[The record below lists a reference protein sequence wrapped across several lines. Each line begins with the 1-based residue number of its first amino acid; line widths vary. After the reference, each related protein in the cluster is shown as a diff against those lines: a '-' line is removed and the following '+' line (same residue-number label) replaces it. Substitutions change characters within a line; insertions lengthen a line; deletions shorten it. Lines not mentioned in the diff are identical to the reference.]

1 MKIAR
6 RWSFARSRSSST
18 GWGSGWEAG
27 RKLGRELGK
36 FYGRVCG
43 VSLLCVSTAASAT
56 ELVYQPLNP
65 SFGGSPLN
73 GSFLLQKAQA
83 QNAHR
88 ATEDPK
94 TFVDKFKESLER
106 NLINSITRRIAD
118 GELTEG
124 VYDTGEYR
132 IEVGFDTDG
141 AVMVTITS
149 NSTGATTVIKMPA
162 VPGGKL

>member
-1 MKIAR
+1 MQQLIKTIFCMALLV
-6 RWSFARSRSSST
+6 A
-18 GWGSGWEAG
+18 GGS
-27 RKLGRELGK
+27 
-36 FYGRVCG
+36 
-43 VSLLCVSTAASAT
+43 SAT

-65 SFGGSPLN
+65 SFGGSALN

-88 ATEDPK
+88 AAENPK
-94 TFVDKFKESLER
+94 SFVDKFKESLER

-132 IEVGFDTDG
+132 IEVALDTDG

-149 NSTGATTVIKMPA
+149 HSTGAVTVIKMPA
-162 VPGGKL
+162 IAGEKF

>member
-1 MKIAR
+1 MTRLMKIAR
-6 RWSFARSRSSST
+6 RGLYARLRSSST
-18 GWGSGWEAG
+18 GWGSGREL
-27 RKLGRELGK
+27 RNELGK
-36 FYGRVCG
+36 FYGWVCG
-43 VSLLCVSTAASAT
+43 VSLLCVTTAASAT